1 MPAGKI
7 PATDCLLKSL
17 RSWSGIQYKSQ
28 KAKNGSNFS
37 SAFKIFVNDKC
48 KCAVSSPNTAR
59 LAWKQNSMWMS
70 SDSYGISNR
79 KGGSDGCLVRT
90 GTSSEA
96 CEMCVF
102 LSSASQRAQWLLC
115 MHVHCLQ
122 NSDLAV
128 LNLRKSAAKKSE
140 HVLAKEKNWNLNVPK
155 VKQGKKLTIINLE

>member
-1 MPAGKI
+1 MPAGKG
-7 PATDCLLKSL
+7 PATDCLLRSL
-17 RSWSGIQYKSQ
+17 RSRSGIQYKSH

-37 SAFKIFVNDKC
+37 SAFKIFVNDIC

-102 LSSASQRAQWLLC
+102 FPLPLRELSGCCACMCTVSKILTWLC
-115 MHVHCLQ
+115 
-122 NSDLAV
+122 
-128 LNLRKSAAKKSE
+128 
-140 HVLAKEKNWNLNVPK
+140 
-155 VKQGKKLTIINLE
+155 